1 MVDLT
6 VDKIIEVQTRII
18 EASEQEEDNGTGGL
32 VRDRGTLDFLVDKAN
47 YIDDSYRKAAQILYS
62 IAAQHPFYQGNK
74 RTALIVAEMILI
86 LEAGSYI
93 TADDEVIDL
102 YVREVATYR
111 HDLKDVECWILGN
124 CQKKV

>member
-18 EASEQEEDNGTGGL
+18 EVSEQEEDNGTGGL